1 MDHHV
6 FRRNLRG
13 KVKMIGYKDI
23 SYRKTI
29 YKLTSA
35 PDLGAAKFGDGV

>member
-1 MDHHV
+1 
-6 FRRNLRG
+6 
-13 KVKMIGYKDI
+13 MIGYKDI

-35 PDLGAAKFGDGV
+35 PNLDAAKFGVGV